1 MKRDVTIEVT
11 YPHPPEKV
19 WRAISTKELVAKW
32 LMPNDLE
39 PVVGREFQFCVGP
52 QRGWSG
58 NVYCRILEADP
69 PRRLSYT
76 WGNEHLDTVVTFTL
90 TPVDGGTKL
99 TLEHTGFTGIKNILI
114 GFLLGSGWKKTLK
127 TKMRELLAQL

>member
-19 WRAISTKELVAKW
+19 WRAITDKELVAKW

-39 PVVGREFQFCVGP
+39 PVVGREFQFRTTP
-52 QRGWSG
+52 MRGWNG
-58 NVYCRILEADP
+58 IVDCRVLEADP

-76 WGNEHLDTVVTFTL
+76 WRSEHLDTVVTWTL
-90 TPVDGGTKL
+90 TPVASGTKL
-99 TLEHTGFTGIKNILI
+99 TLEHTGFTGVKNILLS
-114 GFLLGSGWKKTLK
+114 FLLGSGWKKHLNK
-127 TKMRELLAQL
+127 TVRELLAQL